1 MSGQMDSSASEAAV
15 SKRPGPRFSIP
26 AAMGFQRFS
35 GLYVWAGFILI
46 FGILTPST
54 FLTSTTVEGIATN
67 QVVTAIAALGLLFP
81 LAGGHFDLSFAN
93 LLGFS
98 SVLVGHL
105 MVSLHWSPALAIVA
119 TLLVGLL
126 FGVLNALLVVRI
138 GISSIVA
145 TLGTSSILLAG
156 IGFVSKYQFI
166 TGMPPGFKS
175 LADSKVLGL
184 PITVLY
190 LLAIALVAWYVLDHT
205 PYGRRLFATG
215 ANPDAARLAGVAT
228 GRSIFIAFLAS
239 ALLATVAG
247 ILITSVIATASP
259 TIGASYLLPVF
270 AAAFLGTTQVKP
282 GRFNVWGTLIAI
294 YLLATGVKGLQLV
307 GGELW
312 VTDLFNGVALLVAV
326 SVAVIGQRTRRR
338 ASV

>member
-1 MSGQMDSSASEAAV
+1 MDSSTSEAAV
-15 SKRPGPRFSIP
+15 SKAPGFRFSIP

-126 FGVLNALLVVRI
+126 FGLLNGLLVVRI

-156 IGFVSKYQFI
+156 IGFVSHYQFI
-166 TGMPPGFKS
+166 TGMPPAFKS
-175 LADSKVLGL
+175 LADGKVLGL

-228 GRSIFIAFLAS
+228 GRSVFIAFLAS
-239 ALLATVAG
+239 ALLAAVAG

-259 TIGASYLLPVF
+259 TIGTSYLLPVF

-326 SVAVIGQRTRRR
+326 SVAVIGQRSRRR